1 MKEGCET
8 GVFQI
13 KDIPATAK
21 LFSAS
26 VQGMA
31 TRWSL
36 DRESHTTEW
45 AANSFKRLA
54 MALLNVQTEKL
65 PKKQS

>member
-1 MKEGCET
+1 
-8 GVFQI
+8 
-13 KDIPATAK
+13 
-21 LFSAS
+21 
-26 VQGMA
+26 MA

-36 DRESHTTEW
+36 DRENHTTEW